1 MSDSNDR
8 SKQLED
14 ARTLARIT
22 TAWREAE
29 EALAGMEAQLKE
41 AKSQTEY
48 WLGQYSRQA
57 RQISDL
63 EARIKELESPLAELA
78 RGLADNTN
86 TKDIT

>member
-1 MSDSNDR
+1 MSEQNDR

-29 EALAGMEAQLKE
+29 EALAGMEEKVRE
-41 AKSQTEY
+41 ARNQTDY
-48 WLGQYSRQA
+48 WLNEYHRQNRKIA
-57 RQISDL
+57 EL

-78 RGLADNTN
+78 RSLNDNTN
-86 TKDIT
+86 DRSTK